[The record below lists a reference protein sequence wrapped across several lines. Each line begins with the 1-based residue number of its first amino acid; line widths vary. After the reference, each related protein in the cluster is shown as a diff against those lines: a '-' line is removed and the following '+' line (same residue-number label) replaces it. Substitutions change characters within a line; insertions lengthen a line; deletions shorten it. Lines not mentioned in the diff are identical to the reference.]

1 MQQAL
6 MGGAWQEACEPR
18 DRAQSPVVDPTE
30 ERHRQVGR
38 VCQREG
44 IPRPHKGAVASLE
57 QEIT

>member
-1 MQQAL
+1 